1 MTSYTTLRG
10 RDCSNPQ
17 TGTAAA
23 FACAMVFLAIPAG
36 VAWLLRF
43 FSDDHPIL
51 FWIVMALVLFL
62 EFNFMVSL
70 ESKGTVL

>member
-1 MTSYTTLRG
+1 MAFLETM
-10 RDCSNPQ
+10 PV
-17 TGTAAA
+17 TAAA

-51 FWIVMALVLFL
+51 FWIVIALVLSL